1 MKTAMIHCR
10 MHGRNEDV
18 IIYEDQYITHVG
30 NEADLHDEISD
41 CDEIIDLRGMFVSP
55 GFVDSHMHLLEL
67 GFYLSSVQLDGCTS
81 VEDIQQACRK
91 GLNTLDEGD
100 WLLGRG
106 YNEDRFIDGSKPDK
120 AALDAISTDVPIA
133 LTRACGHVM
142 TVNSKVLEI
151 AGITEDF
158 EMEGGR
164 IIYETGR
171 VEENAINLIHGLQ
184 KEPDVEKL
192 QSFILKGQEY
202 VNACG
207 ITTVGSDDFIS
218 VTHDYRGP
226 LDAYEKLSY
235 QGRLTVRVNQQ
246 CEFADDQAFASFL
259 DDGYTFDVGNDFFRI
274 GPLKLILDGSLG
286 ARTAAMNHSYQDDST
301 TKGTMCMDKQDMER
315 DVMLANRFNMPTI
328 AHCIGDR
335 AVDEWLDVLQDHI
348 CPGNPLH
355 HGIVHCQI
363 LREDQIRKIIDLNL
377 SCYYQSIFIDYDASI
392 VSERVG
398 SQLAETSYPFH
409 TLYEGTLCSN
419 GSDAPVEMPDVMK
432 GLECAVTRK
441 SLSFPGK
448 AMNPK
453 ECLSVEEAMATYTI
467 NGARQLFME
476 DRIGAIK
483 EGYYADFAVL
493 DQNPY
498 EVETDQLHTV
508 RVMMTVMDGR
518 MVYTR

>member
-1 MKTAMIHCR
+1 MKTAMIHCH
-10 MHGRNEDV
+10 MHGRSEDV

-30 NEADLHDEISD
+30 HESDLHDEIESS
-41 CDEIIDLRGMFVSP
+41 DEIIDVKGMYVSP

-67 GFYLSSVQLDGCTS
+67 GFYLSNVQLDGCTS
-81 VEDIQQACRK
+81 VASLQEACRN
-91 GLNTLDEGD
+91 GLSSVEEGD

-106 YNEDRFIDGSKPDK
+106 YNEDRFTDGRKPDK
-120 AALDAISTDVPIA
+120 NALDEISTTVPIA
-133 LTRACGHVM
+133 VTRACGHVM

-151 AGITEDF
+151 AGISEDLK
-158 EMEGGR
+158 MEGGR
-164 IIYETGR
+164 VIFATGR

-184 KEPDVEKL
+184 KEADVPKL
-192 QSFILKGQEY
+192 QSYILKGQEY

-226 LDAYEKLSY
+226 LDAFEKLSY
-235 QGRLTVRVNQQ
+235 QGKLTVRVNEQ

-286 ARTAAMNHSYQDDST
+286 ARTAAMNHSYCDDSST
-301 TKGTMCMDKQDMER
+301 RGTMCMEKEDMER
-315 DVMLANRFNMPTI
+315 DVMLAHRFNMPTI

-335 AVDEWLDVLQDHI
+335 AADEWLEVLERNI

-363 LREDQIRKIIDLNL
+363 LRPDQIRKIIDLNL
-377 SCYYQSIFIDYDASI
+377 SCYYQSIFVDYDAS
-392 VSERVG
+392 VVEQRVG
-398 SQLAETSYPFH
+398 HELAESSYPFH

-432 GLECAVTRK
+432 GIECAVTRQ
-441 SLSFPGK
+441 SLSFPQK
-448 AMNPK
+448 KMNPK
-453 ECLSVEEAMATYTI
+453 ECLSVEEAIATYTV
-467 NGARQLFME
+467 NGAKQLFMD
-476 DRIGAIK
+476 DRIGLIK
-483 EGYYADFAVL
+483 EGYYADLAVL
-493 DQNPY
+493 DQDPY
-498 EVETDQLHTV
+498 ETDPKQIHNIQ
-508 RVMMTVMDGR
+508 VMMTVSDGR
-518 MVYTR
+518 LVYTR